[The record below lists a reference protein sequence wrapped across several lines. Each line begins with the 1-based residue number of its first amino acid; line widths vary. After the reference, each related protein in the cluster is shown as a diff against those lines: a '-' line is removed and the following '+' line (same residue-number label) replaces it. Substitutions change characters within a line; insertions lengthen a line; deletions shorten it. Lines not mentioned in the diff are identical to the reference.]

1 MGLSQGAV
9 ATILS
14 GQSFTQGYNQAIEAG
29 AGETKAFTVG
39 FGYAAAEYLGER
51 AGLDAMLRV
60 GNTRGYAN
68 GMKELLR
75 AAGVNAGEEFLTQ
88 VMQNAT
94 DKLYKQT
101 DLYEGTGM
109 AALGGAIGGVAGG
122 IGAKMHEQGARSF
135 RWRTT

>member
-1 MGLSQGAV
+1 M
-9 ATILS
+9 
-14 GQSFTQGYNQAIEAG
+14 
-29 AGETKAFTVG
+29 G

-94 DKLYKQT
+94 DKIYKQT

-122 IGAKMHEQGARSF
+122 IR
-135 RWRTT
+135 